1 MRKES
6 SITSSFTWTSVDKI
20 SNLLIQFVLGIIIA
34 RLVTPS
40 EYGILG
46 ILMVFI
52 NLSQVFI
59 DSGLS
64 SALIF
69 RNKLE
74 PDDLNTVFSFNVVVC
89 TFLFFFI
96 FVSSPFIENFYDLPK
111 LAIYLRVSSLILF
124 VNSLIDVPTSIFK
137 IKLDFQSLAISNV
150 LSTITGGILGV
161 IFAYLGYG
169 VWALIIQL
177 LSKGVVQLLLLYIQ
191 CHWIPKFK
199 VNFQVLK
206 SLYRYGVNIFG
217 ASCLTKI
224 IEEGA
229 SFIIAKALTPFNL
242 GLYSRGMQ
250 FAALPSSSIG
260 GIITTALFPSL
271 SSIKN
276 DENHFNEVFHK
287 VIEYQAAICIPLFLW
302 IAMIAHPLIEIMLT
316 MKWIAVVPVLQIMCI
331 GRILVPAAYIS
342 EQVLNSKGR
351 SDLFLKQQI
360 VKMMVKGIVI
370 VLCLRWGIIG
380 VAIGEG
386 LYTILQFFI
395 TNYYAKK
402 VTTYVFFKQL
412 KTMCPYI
419 VSSILSAGFGYLILF
434 VTDNNYFK
442 IAYSMVI
449 AIIIYIIVV
458 KYIFRKK
465 VLDELFHNLIISRI
479 VFFRNK

>member
-1 MRKES
+1 MKNKS

-40 EYGILG
+40 EYGVLG

-64 SALIF
+64 SALIY
-69 RNKLE
+69 RNKLVS
-74 PDDLNTVFSFNVVVC
+74 DDLDTVFSFNVVVC
-89 TFLFFFI
+89 TFLFLLI
-96 FVSSPFIENFYDLPK
+96 FVAAPFIEAFYDLPK
-111 LAIYLRVSSLILF
+111 LAVYLRVSSLILF

-150 LSTITGGILGV
+150 FSTITGGVLGV

-169 VWALIIQL
+169 IWALIIQL
-177 LSKGVVQLLLLYIQ
+177 LSKGVIQLILLYVQ
-191 CHWIPKFK
+191 CHWIPKL
-199 VNFQVLK
+199 NFDFEVLK
-206 SLYRYGVNIFG
+206 SLYRYGVNLFG

-276 DENHFNEVFHK
+276 DENHFNDVFHK
-287 VIEYQAAICIPLFLW
+287 VIEYQAVICIPLFFW
-302 IAMIAHPLIEIMLT
+302 IAMIAHPLIEMMLT
-316 MKWIAVVPVLQIMCI
+316 LKWIAVVPVLQIMCI

-351 SDLFLKQQI
+351 SDLFFKQQI
-360 VKMMVKGIVI
+360 VKMIVKGIII
-370 VLCLRWGIIG
+370 VSCLRWGIIG

-402 VTTYVFFKQL
+402 VTSYVFFRQL
-412 KTMCPYI
+412 KTMGPYI
-419 VSSILSAGFGYLILF
+419 VSSIVSAGFGYLTLLI
-434 VTDNNYFK
+434 TNNFFLE

-449 AIIIYIIVV
+449 AIIIYLFMVRIV
-458 KYIFRKK
+458 YRKK
-465 VLDELFHNLIISRI
+465 VLDELIQNLIIRKI
-479 VFFRNK
+479 EQYRAK